1 MKSTPNNYR
10 SGCYV
15 ASVRRTGIV
24 AREELEQEQRVEE
37 AAALLVERVDGLQQC
52 PPDQMEAAACEALID
67 LSSHLEEALEAL
79 EDIEGDRELT
89 DRERDF
95 QHAFR
100 MLLEARGLLG

>member
-1 MKSTPNNYR
+1 M
-10 SGCYV
+10 
-15 ASVRRTGIV
+15 AAVRRTSIV
-24 AREELEQEQRVEE
+24 VREELEQEQRVEE
-37 AAALLVERVDGLQQC
+37 AAALLVERVDSLQQC
-52 PPDQMEAAACEALID
+52 PPDRMEAAAREALID
-67 LSSHLEEALEAL
+67 LSSHLEEALETL

>member
-1 MKSTPNNYR
+1 VKSTPSNYR

-15 ASVRRTGIV
+15 ASVRRTGSV
-24 AREELEQEQRVEE
+24 AREELEQEQRIEE
-37 AAALLVERVDGLQQC
+37 TAALLVETVDSLQQC
-52 PPDQMEAAACEALID
+52 PPDRMEAAAREALID
-67 LSSHLEEALEAL
+67 LRSHLEGALEAL
-79 EDIEGDRELT
+79 EDIERDRDLT